1 MKLCEGGRV
10 DVDLSGKVALV
21 TGGSRGIGRA
31 CVLKLASMGAAVAV
45 VSTSLEGSQR
55 VVSEVEAAGGTGLA
69 LAGNVACFADAE
81 EWVKTT
87 VERLGGLD
95 ILVCNAGITRDMLV
109 MRMSPEKWQEVIDVN
124 LTGTFNLI
132 RAAIPVMIKRKSG
145 RIITISSVS
154 GLTGNPG
161 QANYSASKAGVVGLS
176 KAVAREVA
184 SRGIT
189 VNVVAP
195 GLIDTDMT
203 KDLAEKAKEALLQR
217 VPMGRMGSPED
228 VAAAVAFLASPAAS
242 YITGHVLCVDGGM
255 TM

>member
-1 MKLCEGGRV
+1 M
-10 DVDLSGKVALV
+10 DLSGKVALV

-45 VSTSLEGSQR
+45 ASTSLEGSQR
-55 VVSEVEAAGGTGLA
+55 VASEVESAGGKGLA
-69 LAGNVACFADAE
+69 LAGNVADFSDAE
-81 EWVKTT
+81 EWVRTT

-95 ILVCNAGITRDMLV
+95 ILVCNAGITRDMLI
-109 MRMSPEKWQEVIDVN
+109 MRMSTEKWQEVIDVN

-132 RAAIPVMIKRKSG
+132 RAAIPVMIRRKSG

-161 QANYSASKAGVVGLS
+161 QANYSASKAGVIGLS

-203 KDLAEKAKEALLQR
+203 RDLPEKAKEALLEK

>member
-1 MKLCEGGRV
+1 M
-10 DVDLSGKVALV
+10 DLSGKVALV

-31 CVLKLASMGAAVAV
+31 CVLKLASLGAAVAV
-45 VSTSLEGSQR
+45 ASTSLEGSQR
-55 VVSEVEAAGGTGLA
+55 VASEVESAGGKGLA
-69 LAGNVACFADAE
+69 LAGNVADFSDAE
-81 EWVKTT
+81 EWVRTT

-95 ILVCNAGITRDMLV
+95 ILVCNAGITRDMLI
-109 MRMSPEKWQEVIDVN
+109 MRMSTEKWQEVIDVN

-132 RAAIPVMIKRKSG
+132 RAAIPVMIRTRSG

-161 QANYSASKAGVVGLS
+161 QANYSASKAGVIGLS

-203 KDLAEKAKEALLQR
+203 RDLPEKAKEALLEK

-228 VAAAVAFLASPAAS
+228 VAAAVAFLASPVAS

>member
-1 MKLCEGGRV
+1 M
-10 DVDLSGKVALV
+10 DLVGKVALV

-45 VSTSLEGSQR
+45 ASTSLTGSQR
-55 VVSEVEAAGGTGLA
+55 VVAEVEAAGGRGLA
-69 LAGNVACFADAE
+69 LAGNVAEFADAE
-81 EWVKTT
+81 DWVKTT
-87 VERLGGLD
+87 VEGLGGLD
-95 ILVCNAGITRDMLV
+95 ILVCNAGITRDMLI
-109 MRMSPEKWQEVIDVN
+109 MRMSPEKWHEVIDVN
-124 LTGTFNLI
+124 LTGTFNVI

-161 QANYSASKAGVVGLS
+161 QANYSASKAGVIGLS

-203 KDLAEKAKEALLQR
+203 KDLSDKAKEALLEK
-217 VPMGRMGSPED
+217 VPMGRMGTPED
-228 VAAAVAFLASPAAS
+228 VAAVVAFLSSPAAS